1 MGGERW
7 VVSTASSRT
16 ALQGYELD
24 KFMSA
29 AVIRVETRLG
39 HPGHILSWSSKSD
52 SVYKYPSL
60 IWILHWI
67 MCINNS
73 AWS

>member
-7 VVSTASSRT
+7 EVSTASSRT

-29 AVIRVETRLG
+29 AVIRVKTRSG
-39 HPGHILSWSSKSD
+39 YPGHILSWSSKSGP
-52 SVYKYPSL
+52 VYKISMSDL
-60 IWILHWI
+60 DSALHHVH
-67 MCINNS
+67 
-73 AWS
+73 